1 MCKQMLTYDV
11 LVKLKFTYLPD
22 LYLIYVWLKT
32 YLSRFKKFPKSMPYF
47 KQKISKTQ
55 KPIKAKI
62 IIGKDTLKYLF
73 KK

>member
-1 MCKQMLTYDV
+1 MFQKIIQPMVIFCKKVFIINRLE
-11 LVKLKFTYLPD
+11 
-22 LYLIYVWLKT
+22 
-32 YLSRFKKFPKSMPYF
+32 KKIFR
-47 KQKISKTQ
+47 QKISKTQ